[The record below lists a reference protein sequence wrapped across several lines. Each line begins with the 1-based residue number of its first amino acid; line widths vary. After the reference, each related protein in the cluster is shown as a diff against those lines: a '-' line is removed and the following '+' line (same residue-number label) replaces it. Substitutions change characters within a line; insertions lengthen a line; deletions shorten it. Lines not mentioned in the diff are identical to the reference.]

1 MTLKPGSG
9 CLLAQFTL
17 PFMPSEARLR
27 LPCMPPE
34 AQFRLPF
41 MLSGQEI
48 DLAYSTTP
56 RACKGQL
63 SKIIYTVR

>member
-1 MTLKPGSG
+1 
-9 CLLAQFTL
+9 
-17 PFMPSEARLR
+17 MPSEARLR